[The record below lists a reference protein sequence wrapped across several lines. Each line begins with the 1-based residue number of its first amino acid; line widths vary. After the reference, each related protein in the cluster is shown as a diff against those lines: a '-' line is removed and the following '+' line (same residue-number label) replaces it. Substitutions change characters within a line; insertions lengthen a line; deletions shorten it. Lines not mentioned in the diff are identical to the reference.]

1 MSKIIEIGKGKKRG
15 KKSRFDF
22 IKDFINGFINNI
34 DFSELVLLFTS
45 SKMFDMQRDIK
56 SRNYEIK
63 SKPFFSNFTIS
74 ISKTRIESKSF
85 FNDFIVSISRT
96 ENTIY
101 HQRVFDVLLQTCKPH
116 NTTKETVV
124 GIITGLALEINDMH
138 EFKKTAG
145 LEDYTDEQV
154 ADIVEDI
161 AQIHIDITK
170 IDKNKKQTNF
180 MSFHLLGDTSG
191 KFDTKTQKCIDLTVW
206 LDSIFFYLLTAL
218 TKTRTDADTLKYIH
232 QNAKTAVVEKII
244 KFFLPLH
251 SEFVFK
257 DDDFLNLVK
266 QISDIPVFNKKTKE
280 NIYPKFDDKSG
291 QYRNEMLKN
300 IDAESDL
307 LKEFGIEFDKKQ
319 LSISYN
325 PTKSKFYKS
334 NILPVDYFKKDNV

>member
-15 KKSRFDF
+15 KKNRFDF
-22 IKDFINGFINNI
+22 IKDFINDFINNI

-45 SKMFDMQRDIK
+45 SKMFDIQRDIK
-56 SRNYEIK
+56 SRNYEI
-63 SKPFFSNFTIS
+63 
-74 ISKTRIESKSF
+74 ESKSF
-85 FNDFIVSISRT
+85 FNNFIVSISRT

-101 HQRVFDVLLQTCKPH
+101 HQRVFDTLLQTCKPH
-116 NTTKETVV
+116 NTTKKTVV
-124 GIITGLALEINDMH
+124 GIITGLALEINDMY

-154 ADIVEDI
+154 ADIVKDI
-161 AQIHIDITK
+161 TQIYIVITK

-191 KFDTKTQKCIDLTVW
+191 KFDTTTQKYIDLTIW

-266 QISDIPVFNKKTKE
+266 QISDIPTFNKKTKE
-280 NIYPKFDDKSG
+280 NVYNKFDDKSG
-291 QYRNEMLKN
+291 QYRNEILAN
-300 IDAESDL
+300 IDAESEL
-307 LKEFGIEFDKKQ
+307 LKEFGIEFNKKQ
-319 LSISYN
+319 LSISYD
-325 PTKSKFYKS
+325 PMKSKFYKN